1 MDTLSSTG
9 VTTLQG
15 RCERRHLTVMFADIV
30 KSSRLIFGAD
40 PESANEI
47 LLLVLGAMTDAIR
60 SHGGT
65 VLQVLGDGVLA
76 AFGAPVAQEDH
87 AKRACFASH
96 EMHRRVEAVARTLA
110 ARGYPGV
117 RVRAGIDSGEVLV
130 EPTHGYFGAD
140 FRVVGE
146 PVYVAARLQ
155 AAARPGS
162 TLLSDATRALVE
174 GVIKSVRRRDIA
186 VGPRHHRSNGYLM
199 LRPSQRM
206 PAAGRTTVERSTVPM
221 FGREALAERFRA
233 LLAKA
238 AGGKGQAVH
247 LWGGAGIGKS
257 RFLTEFI
264 AGVDEAS
271 AQVVRVA
278 LTGEGLFRAR
288 EPVGQLVLDVLG
300 VRPGGSRPQQVAEVT
315 ARLNTLGFPATL
327 VNDVL
332 RAALDLH
339 MGQRR
344 TSASAPD
351 EELLRLVQ
359 GVVRVVVLSSRKTP
373 LVLVID
379 DSHWADGALRDVL
392 TSLTQALRHERVLLV
407 LAGRHAPGSQ
417 ELLAPHVHAVEMQP
431 LDRQDSARL
440 VAAIAGGTNVTAA
453 LVDALVE
460 RTGGNPFF
468 LTECVRDMLSRAR
481 PGATVLRE
489 NELGL
494 PANVQAVLATRIDG
508 LEADD
513 RDVLLAAAV
522 IGDSFDVRLLGELL
536 ERGASTL
543 GKRLGRLASLG
554 FLREARVLPNWE
566 FSFEHGLVR
575 EVAYANLL
583 HRVRQVLHDKLVDT
597 IKRRSLGDLPDKP
610 YLLAHHAFKAKRW
623 SLAVAYGLAAG
634 RRALDRARVREAAT
648 LFENALVA
656 AAQMADQAG
665 MVRRRVD
672 ASVGLARCRL
682 LLGDFAGAE
691 DLLESARRLATPL
704 GDGRRLADVMSCQ
717 TVSSWA
723 AGRIDRAVRYG
734 RKASRLARDIR
745 DLSLMVSTG
754 VRLGTLLVDRAEY
767 EPGCEL
773 LDGTVRLIPAERI
786 TERFGLLGI
795 AAVGAQ
801 SVLAR
806 GLAEIG
812 RFDAALAACD
822 SAITLAEDSGDTF
835 SRIYAYL
842 HAGCVLVR
850 KGDFARSQATL
861 ENAVALCGTPNAG
874 AFMPLSKGM
883 LGYAL
888 ARNGD
893 ARAGLHLI
901 DTALSELNL
910 KTLVLPPSLLVAWG
924 AEAHALAGEPAKAET
939 LGRQALETA
948 RARGERGHEAWAL
961 WVLGVNAA
969 RTGAK
974 DAARAEALIHG
985 AKSIAGP
992 RRMAPLDAHCNLGL
1006 GRLYS
1011 TASAPERAA
1020 APIRAAV
1027 SGFDQLGMT
1036 FWSTEARAEGRA
1048 FAHA

>member
-1 MDTLSSTG
+1 MDALSTG
-9 VTTLQG
+9 VTALQG

-40 PESANEI
+40 PEAANEV

-76 AFGAPVAQEDH
+76 AFGAPAAQEDH
-87 AKRACFASH
+87 ARRACFASH
-96 EMHRRVEAVARTLA
+96 EMHRRVNAVARTLA
-110 ARGYPGV
+110 ARGCPGV

-162 TLLSDATRALVE
+162 TLLSDNTRELVA
-174 GVIKSVRRRDIA
+174 GAVKSLRRHDIA
-186 VGPRHHRSNGYLM
+186 VGPRHRRTNGYLM
-199 LRPSQRM
+199 LRPSQRL
-206 PAAGRTTVERSTVPM
+206 PATERTTVERRLVPM
-221 FGREALAERFRA
+221 FGRKTLAARFEG

-238 AGGKGQAVH
+238 LDGKGQAIH

-257 RFLTEFI
+257 RFLTEI
-264 AGVDEAS
+264 AARVDEAR
-271 AQVVRVA
+271 AQVVRVS
-278 LTGEGLFRAR
+278 LTGEGLYRSR
-288 EPVGQLVLDVLG
+288 EPVGQLVIDVLG

-315 ARLNTLGFPATL
+315 ARLNTLGFPGNLA
-327 VNDVL
+327 NDVL

-339 MGQRR
+339 VGQRR

-359 GVVRVVVLSSRKTP
+359 SVVRVVVLASRKMP

-392 TSLTQALRHERVLLV
+392 SSLVQAIRHERVLLV
-407 LAGRHAPGSQ
+407 LAGRHTPASQ
-417 ELLAPHVHAVEMQP
+417 DLLAPHIHAAEMQP

-440 VAAIAGGTNVTAA
+440 VAAVAGEAQITPA

-468 LTECVRDMLSRAR
+468 LTECVRDLLARAR
-481 PGATVLRE
+481 LAAQPMLRE
-489 NELGL
+489 SELGL
-494 PANVQAVLATRIDG
+494 PANVQAVLATRIDS
-508 LEADD
+508 LETDD

-522 IGDSFDVRLLGELL
+522 IGDTFDVRLLGELL
-536 ERGASTL
+536 ERGANAL
-543 GKRLGRLASLG
+543 GKRLARLVERG

-583 HRVRQVLHDKLVDT
+583 LRVRQVLHDKLVDT
-597 IKRRSLGDLPDKP
+597 IRRRSLGDLPDKP

-623 SLAVAYGLAAG
+623 GLAVAYGLAAG
-634 RRALDRARVREAAT
+634 RRALDRARLREAAT
-648 LFENALVA
+648 LFENAIVA
-656 AAQMADQAG
+656 LGQLSEHTG
-665 MVRRRVD
+665 TSRRKVD

-691 DLLESARRLATPL
+691 ELLESARRVAAPL

-734 RKASRLARDIR
+734 RKAAKLAHDIQ
-745 DLSLMVSTG
+745 DLPLMVSTG
-754 VRLGTLLVDRAEY
+754 VRLGTLLVDRADY
-767 EPGCEL
+767 ESGCDL
-773 LDGTVRLIPAERI
+773 LADTVRRIPAERI
-786 TERFGLLGI
+786 TDRFGLLGI
-795 AAVGAQ
+795 AAVGGQ

-812 RFDAALAACD
+812 HFAAALSACD

-850 KGDFARSQATL
+850 KGDFARSLTTL
-861 ENAVALCGTPNAG
+861 ESAVALCGTPNAG
-874 AFMPLSKGM
+874 AFMPLSRGM

-893 ARAGLHLI
+893 TRTGLQLI
-901 DTALSELNL
+901 DTALAELNL

-924 AEAHALAGEPAKAET
+924 AEAHALAGDSAKAEA
-939 LGRQALETA
+939 LGLQALETA

-969 RTGAK
+969 RSGTKEASK
-974 DAARAEALIHG
+974 AEALIHG
-985 AKSIAGP
+985 AKSIAGM
-992 RRMAPLDAHCNLGL
+992 RHMAPLDAHCNLGL
-1006 GRLYS
+1006 GRLYGNF
-1011 TASAPERAA
+1011 SAPHRAA

-1027 SGFDQLGMT
+1027 TGFDQLGMT
-1036 FWSTEARAEGRA
+1036 YWSSEAQTEGILTRV
-1048 FAHA
+1048 